1 MVCPNPSHPSRLVGG
16 VLRTCQIPNKLD
28 RDLSAQF
35 RVMKEYG
42 GALSVEVRS
51 SRGIYSFLG
60 ILAFGIDPVP
70 GFSVLALLAVYWD
83 GSVHL
88 LHYLFYI
95 PFFSTPPPG
104 ICLPAWRIFPRRFSQ
119 QLWRFL

>member
-35 RVMKEYG
+35 QVMKEYG
-42 GALSVEVRS
+42 GSLSVEVCS
-51 SRGIYSFLG
+51 SRGIHSFLG

-70 GFSVLALLAVYWD
+70 GFSVIALLVIYRD
-83 GSVHL
+83 GAIHL
-88 LHYLFYI
+88 LYSLLYF
-95 PFFSTPPPG
+95 
-104 ICLPAWRIFPRRFSQ
+104 L
-119 QLWRFL
+119 QLVR